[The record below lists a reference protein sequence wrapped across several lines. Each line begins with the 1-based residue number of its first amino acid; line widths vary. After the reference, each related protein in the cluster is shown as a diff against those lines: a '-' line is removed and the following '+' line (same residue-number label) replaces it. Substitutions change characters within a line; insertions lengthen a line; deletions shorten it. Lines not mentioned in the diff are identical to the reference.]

1 MESVGNYLMS
11 ALPFLLVLVI
21 AGFGYLA
28 VRADGGRRVDP
39 QSEPSRLSHLE
50 RRVSMLQGRKPN

>member
-1 MESVGNYLMS
+1 MS